1 MKTFSVEL
9 AMLLASCVLGQ
20 PALAVNKR
28 ARDPCRTKRSNV
40 DMRECY
46 TTEHAKIDAQLKLYT
61 GKIATAL
68 AEAIRKHQTW
78 TVANDILGKTASG
91 VAESEKSWKI
101 YRDDYCT
108 SVQDSY
114 TTGSGAGT
122 AYEECMFHL
131 GQARLRELH
140 RYFGSWLGEKP
151 GKSDPDR
158 FLL

>member
-1 MKTFSVEL
+1 MKTRTVASAMVL
-9 AMLLASCVLGQ
+9 AFCLLGQ
-20 PALAVNKR
+20 PALAGSKPP
-28 ARDPCRTKRSNV
+28 RDPCRTKQSNF

-46 TTEHAKIDAQLKLYT
+46 TKEHAKVDAQLNSYV

-68 AEAIRKHQTW
+68 AKATDKGPSA
-78 TVANDILGKTASG
+78 TVPDDILRKAASG
-91 VAESEKSWKI
+91 VTESQKSWNI

-108 SVQDSY
+108 SVEDSY

-151 GKSDPDR
+151 GKNDPDS

>member
-9 AMLLASCVLGQ
+9 AILLAFCVLAQ
-20 PALAVNKR
+20 PALAVNKP
-28 ARDPCRTKRSNV
+28 AHDPCRTKQSNV

-46 TTEHAKIDAQLKLYT
+46 TTEHAKIDGQLNSYV

-68 AEAIRKHQTW
+68 AEATRKHQRS
-78 TVANDILGKTASG
+78 TVPNDILRKAASA
-91 VAESEKSWKI
+91 VTESQKSWNV

-131 GQARLRELH
+131 GQARLQELH

-151 GKSDPDR
+151 SKNDPDS